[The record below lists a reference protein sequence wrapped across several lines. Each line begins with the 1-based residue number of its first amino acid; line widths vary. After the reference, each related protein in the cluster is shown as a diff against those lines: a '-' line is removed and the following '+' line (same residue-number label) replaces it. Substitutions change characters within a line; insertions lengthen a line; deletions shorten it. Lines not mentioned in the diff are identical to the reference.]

1 MLPET
6 QTTKAISS
14 FLVHFITQS
23 REVSQNNVVQ
33 TYGES
38 LVLRILLNLGCLLE
52 ITFPCSVNFF
62 FLIAGT
68 APRASI
74 DLHGDILL
82 ALNKKYCDNLSRWLN
97 SLLNQENF
105 PSPKLTAQQKETFIR
120 VVLR

>member
-14 FLVHFITQS
+14 FLVNFITQS
-23 REVSQNNVVQ
+23 REVSQSSVVQ
-33 TYGES
+33 NYGES
-38 LVLRILLNLGCLLE
+38 LVLRILLNLGGLLE
-52 ITFPCSVNFF
+52 ITTSCNTNFF
-62 FLIAGT
+62 SLIAGT

-105 PSPKLTAQQKETFIR
+105 PSPKITAQQKETFIR